1 MKLIENILYKIKLA
15 KMDNEYYFRRQQC
28 FSFAPPSYYHTHTP
42 EEIDA
47 DYRHVKELISHFD
60 DKDDSFFREN
70 RTKKEKHI
78 SIYSKPFLYIK
89 KAPLYNRAFSYFILR
104 YMQNSGMRK

>member
-1 MKLIENILYKIKLA
+1 MLLI
-15 KMDNEYYFRRQQC
+15 C

-47 DYRHVKELISHFD
+47 DYRHVKELISHFV

-89 KAPLYNRAFSYFILR
+89 RGIHF
-104 YMQNSGMRK
+104 